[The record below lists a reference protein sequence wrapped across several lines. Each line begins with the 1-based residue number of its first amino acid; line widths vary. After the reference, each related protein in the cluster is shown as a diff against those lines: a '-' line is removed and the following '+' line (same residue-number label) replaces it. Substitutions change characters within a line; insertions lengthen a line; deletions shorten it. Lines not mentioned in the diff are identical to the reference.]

1 MGDLDSKV
9 ALVTGASRGIG
20 KAIALDLAATGAD
33 MAICARSVQG
43 LQETAGAIR
52 ELGRKVECYAVEL
65 GDTEVI
71 NGTVAQVLEEFGR
84 IDILVNN
91 AGVTRDTLLPRMS
104 ESHWDDVIN
113 VNLRGSFFFTK
124 AASRVM
130 IKQRSGSIINIA
142 SVVGVVGNAGQ
153 SNYAASKAGLIGMT
167 KSLAKELCV
176 RGIRVNA
183 VAPGFIE
190 TDMTESLSED
200 AREKALANIPMGR
213 LGRPGDIAHAVTFLA
228 GDASSYMTGQ
238 VVSVCGG
245 MVM

>member
-1 MGDLDSKV
+1 LGDLDSKV

-20 KAIALDLAATGAD
+20 KAIALELAANGAD
-33 MAICARSVQG
+33 LAICARSVER
-43 LQETAGAIR
+43 LQETAAAIS
-52 ELGRKVECYAVEL
+52 ELGRKVECYAVDL
-65 GDTEVI
+65 GDTEAI
-71 NGTVAQVLEEFGR
+71 RATVAQVVDNFGR
-84 IDILVNN
+84 LDVLVNN
-91 AGVTRDTLLPRMS
+91 AGVTHDTLLPRMS
-104 ESHWDDVIN
+104 ESHWDDVLN

-130 IKQRSGSIINIA
+130 IKQRSGSIVNIS
-142 SVVGVVGNAGQ
+142 SVVGIVGNAGQ
-153 SNYAASKAGLIGMT
+153 CNYAASKAGLIGMT

-190 TDMTESLSED
+190 TEMTESLSED

-213 LGRPGDIAHAVTFLA
+213 LGTPGDIAHAVTFLA
-228 GDASSYMTGQ
+228 GDSSSYMTGQ